1 MAQRVLFA
9 VNVCVLLH
17 RDGRWLLEV
26 RAPDADYAPA
36 RLGLIGGHVEV
47 IDGPDH
53 VFENAARRELV
64 EETGIDLSGIP
75 LHYLDSELY
84 EDRDRRP
91 VLTVTYVAELPAGRE
106 PELARAA
113 EPGRPAWW
121 SLEELEVDP
130 RCTPWTPR
138 LVRQAQAAL
147 NPA

>member
-1 MAQRVLFA
+1 VAQRVQFA
-9 VNVCVLLH
+9 VNVCILLH
-17 RDGRWLLEV
+17 RDGRWLLDV
-26 RAPDADYAPA
+26 RASDADYAPA

-47 IDGPDH
+47 ADGPDH
-53 VFENAARRELV
+53 VFENAARRELA

-84 EDRDRRP
+84 EDHDRRP
-91 VLTVTYVAELPAGRE
+91 VLTVTYAAELPAGRE
-106 PELARAA
+106 LELAKAS
-113 EPGRPAWW
+113 EPGHPAWW
-121 SLEELEVDP
+121 SLEELEADP

>member
-1 MAQRVLFA
+1 VTQRVQFA

-17 RDGRWLLEV
+17 RDGRWLLDV
-26 RAPDADYAPA
+26 RAGDADYAPA

-47 IDGPDH
+47 TDGPDH
-53 VFENAARRELV
+53 AVENAARRELA

-84 EDRDRRP
+84 EDQDSHP
-91 VLTVTYVAELPAGRE
+91 VLTVTYAAELPAGRE
-106 PELARAA
+106 PEPVEAL
-113 EPGRPAWW
+113 EPGQPGWW
-121 SLEELEVDP
+121 SLEELEADP

-147 NPA
+147 NSV